1 MRILWLHIA
10 DYGYK
15 VATFMATFRN
25 EVNGFHGYFR
35 GYMVATFVFFDA
47 LKAPI

>member
-15 VATFMATFRN
+15 VATFRN
-25 EVNGFHGYFR
+25 EVNVFRGYFR
-35 GYMVATFVFFDA
+35 GYMVATFVFLDA

>member
-1 MRILWLHIA
+1 M
-10 DYGYK
+10 
-15 VATFMATFRN
+15 ATNMATFKN
-25 EVNGFHGYFR
+25 EFTAFQADSR